1 MKYNN
6 IDRDDDYNYNDCSEI
21 LYIYENIFKLCSNQ
35 HIGDNLLNRS
45 FKVEN
50 CISKNSDLLNRKTI
64 TFSRKNNNDVIPN
77 NVLNLC
83 NILIKIV

>member
-1 MKYNN
+1 MHNN

-21 LYIYENIFKLCSNQ
+21 LYIYENILKLCSNQ
-35 HIGDNLLNRS
+35 HKDVNLLNRS
-45 FKVEN
+45 SKVEN

-64 TFSRKNNNDVIPN
+64 TFSRKNNNDIIPN

-83 NILIKIV
+83 NILTKIV